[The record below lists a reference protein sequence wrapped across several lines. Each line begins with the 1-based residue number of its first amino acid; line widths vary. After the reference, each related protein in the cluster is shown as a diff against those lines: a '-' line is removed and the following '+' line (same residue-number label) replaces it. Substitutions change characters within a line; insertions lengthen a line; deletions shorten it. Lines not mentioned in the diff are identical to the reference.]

1 MEINSLY
8 FRIANGTGE
17 NINNPLIAS
26 NENEMNNYLNDSK
39 YNGKFVQYI
48 GPDGIYKNNGI
59 YKIENKSAIL
69 YTDTT
74 DGTASSNDILLN
86 KIAYSNG
93 EKLIGTIES
102 KTIPEVNQ
110 NTTLNTANKYI
121 TDNIIINIEN
131 KNPYIASSDEEMES
145 YLQDTKY
152 LGSFV
157 KFTGVSELY
166 VTNEIYRVVTSGN
179 PTQYEPVGSTL
190 SLKDILNIRNGQYL
204 FYDCKS
210 LTNDQLNS
218 IIKFD
223 DTENVTNMN
232 HMFGSCDSLTTIP
245 LLDTSKVTD
254 MSQMFYSCPYL
265 TTIPLLNTSN
275 VINMNY
281 MFSYCNNLTTIP
293 LLNTSKVTDMHDIFS
308 YCNSLTAI
316 LLLDTSKVTSMNS
329 MFLRCYKLTKIDIN
343 KIVDSNNGFAYNC
356 YSLKTLII
364 RNMDTI
370 PPLQS
375 NSFNDCYHF
384 YGTVNATYN
393 PDGLKDGRIYVP
405 DDKVESLKTAT
416 NWSVFAD
423 IIVPLSTYVEEV

>member
-8 FRIANGTGE
+8 FRIAGEAGE

-48 GPDGIYKNNGI
+48 GLDGIYKNNGI
-59 YKIENKSAIL
+59 YKIENKRAIL

-102 KTIPEVNQ
+102 ETIPEVNQ
-110 NTTLNTANKYI
+110 NTTLNIANKYI

-166 VTNEIYRVVTSGN
+166 VTNEIYRVATTGN

-204 FYDCKS
+204 FYNCTT

-218 IIKFD
+218 IIKYD
-223 DTENVTNMN
+223 DTENVTDMN
-232 HMFGSCDSLTTIP
+232 HMF
-245 LLDTSKVTD
+245 
-254 MSQMFYSCPYL
+254 
-265 TTIPLLNTSN
+265 SN
-275 VINMNY
+275 
-281 MFSYCNNLTTIP
+281 CALLTTIP
-293 LLNTSKVTDMHDIFS
+293 LLNTSKVTSMDSMFS
-308 YCNSLTAI
+308 NCTSLTTI
-316 LLLDTSKVTSMNS
+316 PLLNMNKVTDIDH
-329 MFLRCYKLTKIDIN
+329 MFSNCENLITIPFLEVEINKLLYMTGMFSNCYKLSKIDIRKLGYN
-343 KIVDSNNGFAYNC
+343 SSQFAYNC
-356 YSLKTLII
+356 YSLKTLVI

-375 NSFNDCYHF
+375 NVFSNCYHF